1 MSGVSFIFTEEQ
13 TETVNAGVS
22 MPRGNKMNVPQH

>member
-13 TETVNAGVS
+13 TEAVNAGVR